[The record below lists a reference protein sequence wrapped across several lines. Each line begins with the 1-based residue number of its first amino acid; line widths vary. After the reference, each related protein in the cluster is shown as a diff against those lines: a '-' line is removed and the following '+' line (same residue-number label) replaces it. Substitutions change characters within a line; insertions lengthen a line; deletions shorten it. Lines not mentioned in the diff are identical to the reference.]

1 MSTMIDSRAWICPN
15 GCRSPQSAWWPAP
28 PGGETP
34 PCSNCDAPLAAVDVP
49 WVLESEDNFR
59 RHFFGRDGSGFAG
72 RFYVVAYAVERRYG
86 GPEEGGWWY
95 DTGSVIHVSYV
106 PVQTTDRAALLT
118 ELRDEYARVEARLR
132 PAYGNDD
139 RGDVHGGPDLNVC
152 IKTHWPTDFPAERP
166 HYE

>member
-1 MSTMIDSRAWICPN
+1 MSTMIDSRAWTCPN

-34 PCSNCDAPLAAVDVP
+34 PCSNCDAPLVAVDMP

-59 RHFFGRDGSGFAG
+59 GHFADSETGRLPA
-72 RFYVVAYAVERRYG
+72 RFYIAAYSVELARG

-95 DTGSVIHVSYV
+95 DEGEVIHASYV
-106 PVQTTDRAALLT
+106 PSTDDVPALIAA
-118 ELRDEYARVEARLR
+118 LRDEFARVEQRLR
-132 PAYGNDD
+132 PMFGNDD
-139 RGDVHGGPDLNVC
+139 RHNVHGGPDLNVC
-152 IKTHWPTDFPAERP
+152 IQTHWPTDFPAERP